1 MKQRNKQQKRKVHS
15 IRGQLAWIFIGLMI
29 GTILLCLMINYLFL
43 GKVYMQ
49 SKLNVIHDAYGTIKQ
64 AAESDSYDT
73 EEFAREL
80 DDVCRSYNMTVCVM
94 DVNSNMKYVSIN
106 GGERLENR
114 LIGYVFGLSIPFNDQ
129 RVIENGDDYV
139 IKRTGQE
146 DKEYLEIYGRLNTG
160 ISFIMQT
167 PLSSIQESAKIANR
181 FYALAGCLGAM
192 AGGIIIWFVSRSVTK
207 PILEESNYSILIG
220 KMKNLSIFDNLPI
233 NYRQSYIYCRG
244 LIRQDDIRVDVEGKP
259 VYELVDRGIWQEG
272 EKYYFEA
279 RNEVTGRNEISTV
292 YHRGSKWQCLKTGTL
307 LEPKWNST
315 DWAFLEGNGEFSI
328 DLESSNG
335 FSFFYGLIDTVIEA
349 KFYHGTVDITE
360 DVMNTAGTQ
369 IAWSRDS
376 GIPAED
382 NSWSPVFVDGQ
393 KNKVHLISSDM
404 GSEWL
409 NARSVTF
416 RVEAIIPLGE
426 ENYLRESEELSFNL

>member
-1 MKQRNKQQKRKVHS
+1 MKQRNKEQKRKVHS
-15 IRGQLAWIFIGLMI
+15 IRGQFAWIFIGLMI

-49 SKLNVIHDAYGTIKQ
+49 SKLDVIHDAYGTIKQ

-192 AGGIIIWFVSRSVTK
+192 AV
-207 PILEESNYSILIG
+207 L
-220 KMKNLSIFDNLPI
+220 LS
-233 NYRQSYIYCRG
+233 
-244 LIRQDDIRVDVEGKP
+244 
-259 VYELVDRGIWQEG
+259 
-272 EKYYFEA
+272 
-279 RNEVTGRNEISTV
+279 
-292 YHRGSKWQCLKTGTL
+292 GS
-307 LEPKWNST
+307 
-315 DWAFLEGNGEFSI
+315 
-328 DLESSNG
+328 
-335 FSFFYGLIDTVIEA
+335 
-349 KFYHGTVDITE
+349 
-360 DVMNTAGTQ
+360 
-369 IAWSRDS
+369 
-376 GIPAED
+376 
-382 NSWSPVFVDGQ
+382 SPGV
-393 KNKVHLISSDM
+393 
-404 GSEWL
+404 
-409 NARSVTF
+409 
-416 RVEAIIPLGE
+416 
-426 ENYLRESEELSFNL
+426 

>member
-1 MKQRNKQQKRKVHS
+1 M
-15 IRGQLAWIFIGLMI
+15 
-29 GTILLCLMINYLFL
+29 
-43 GKVYMQ
+43 
-49 SKLNVIHDAYGTIKQ
+49 
-64 AAESDSYDT
+64 
-73 EEFAREL
+73 
-80 DDVCRSYNMTVCVM
+80 
-94 DVNSNMKYVSIN
+94 
-106 GGERLENR
+106 
-114 LIGYVFGLSIPFNDQ
+114 
-129 RVIENGDDYV
+129 RVIETNTTDNYIDVVMYPDSEVPGGKNYPPEELMAITRRGNTTD
-139 IKRTGQE
+139 E
-146 DKEYLEIYGRLNTG
+146 DRQGYWY
-160 ISFIMQT
+160 ISSYEKCICM
-167 PLSSIQESAKIANR
+167 LD
-181 FYALAGCLGAM
+181 G
-192 AGGIIIWFVSRSVTK
+192 VTK

-220 KMKNLSIFDNLPI
+220 RMKNLSIFDNLPI

-328 DLESSNG
+328 DFESSNG

-369 IAWSRDS
+369 ITWSRDS